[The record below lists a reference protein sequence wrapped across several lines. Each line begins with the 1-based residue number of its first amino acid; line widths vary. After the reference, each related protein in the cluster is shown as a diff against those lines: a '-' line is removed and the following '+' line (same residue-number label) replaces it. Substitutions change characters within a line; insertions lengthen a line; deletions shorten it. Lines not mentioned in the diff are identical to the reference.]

1 MIWHDEGDA
10 GTDEGELDDEGIK
23 VGSRQG
29 DGLSQDVLPE
39 LLADFLQLLLSLDAV
54 QKCVA
59 VGVTVLV
66 AFVLKTSLNICNF
79 WSSRYKFVLHYIL
92 KFSLQKWQ

>member
-1 MIWHDEGDA
+1 MIWHDERDA

-23 VGSRQG
+23 VGSRHG

-39 LLADFLQLLLSLDAV
+39 LLADLLQLLLSLDAV

-59 VGVTVLV
+59 VRMTVLV
-66 AFVLKTSLNICNF
+66 AVVLKTSLNICNF
-79 WSSRYKFVLHYIL
+79 FCLTMNFFYYITF
-92 KFSLQKWQ
+92 KTSLYVDW